1 MPGTWGTAAVLVALR
16 CRRGC
21 DMGWFSDSNNATK
34 SKCKGTGHHYWVVT
48 EALQVT
54 RHHDTP
60 AYMVPK
66 SLETQVARVC
76 KYCLKQETH
85 TVKGHISKAE
95 AMEIYAGI
103 LS

>member
-1 MPGTWGTAAVLVALR
+1 MTHNWR
-16 CRRGC
+16 
-21 DMGWFSDSNNATK
+21 
-34 SKCKGTGHHYWVVT
+34 VT

-54 RHHDTP
+54 RRHDTP
-60 AYMVPK
+60 AYVVPE
-66 SLETQVARVC
+66 SHETQVSRVC

-95 AMEIYAGI
+95 AMEIYAGA

>member
-1 MPGTWGTAAVLVALR
+1 
-16 CRRGC
+16 
-21 DMGWFSDSNNATK
+21 MGWFSAP
-34 SKCKGTGHHYWVVT
+34 SKKDDDCVLHNWRVT

-54 RHHDTP
+54 RNHDTP
-60 AYMVPK
+60 AFLVPHTN
-66 SLETQVARVC
+66 ETRVSRVC

-95 AMEIYAGI
+95 AMDIYAGT

>member
-1 MPGTWGTAAVLVALR
+1 
-16 CRRGC
+16 
-21 DMGWFSDSNNATK
+21 MGWFSGNVTK
-34 SKCKGTGHHYWVVT
+34 SSCRGNMTHNWRVT

-60 AYMVPK
+60 AYVVPE
-66 SLETQVARVC
+66 SHETQVSRVC

-95 AMEIYAGI
+95 AMEIYAGA

>member
-1 MPGTWGTAAVLVALR
+1 MS
-16 CRRGC
+16 
-21 DMGWFSDSNNATK
+21 WFGNKTV
-34 SKCKGTGHHYWVVT
+34 SKGSCSSGLIHNWRVT

-60 AYMVPK
+60 AYVAPE
-66 SLETQVARVC
+66 SHETQVSRVC

-95 AMEIYAGI
+95 AMDIYAGT